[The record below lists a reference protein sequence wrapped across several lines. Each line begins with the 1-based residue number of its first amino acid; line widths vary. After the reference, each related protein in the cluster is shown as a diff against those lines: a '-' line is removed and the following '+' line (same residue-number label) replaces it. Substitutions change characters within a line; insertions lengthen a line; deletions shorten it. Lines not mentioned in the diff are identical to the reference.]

1 MGYSHYERLSA
12 LDAMFLQIENENQH
26 MHVGAVALFDAG
38 PLTSA
43 EGLLDFPRIRA
54 GIEIA
59 LQESPRCRQR
69 LARVPLYDHP
79 VWIDDERFKLDY
91 HLRHTSLP
99 RPGHVRDLKRLAG
112 RILSQKL
119 DRAKPLW
126 EMWVV
131 EGIEG
136 DRFAMIFKAHHC
148 MVDGIA
154 GFDLLARMM
163 RLDPDPTV
171 AEPRSWI
178 PRPPPSGLQLVR
190 DESLRR
196 AALPFALAGDAL
208 RGLGRPREVIGE
220 LQESALGVRE
230 ALGAGLRPT
239 SSTPLNPDI
248 GPYRRY
254 DWLRLDLAAVREV
267 RNALG
272 GTVNDVVLACVTGAV
287 ARFLKRRGLA
297 LDDQRIRAQVPVSIR
312 TRAERGSEGNRVA
325 MLLLELPVAE
335 VDPVRRL
342 KEVVRRTRELK
353 ASRQRAGVAF
363 LEDLSDQGVSWLFL
377 AFARLAV
384 SQRAFNLVVTN
395 IPGPQRPVYLLGA
408 RMLAIHPVVPLARNQ
423 ALGIALF
430 SYDGGVYWGI
440 NADWDALPDLH
451 EVACDLEEEFEQL
464 RKLAGAPSAAS
475 EG

>member
-1 MGYSHYERLSA
+1 
-12 LDAMFLQIENENQH
+12 
-26 MHVGAVALFDAG
+26 
-38 PLTSA
+38 
-43 EGLLDFPRIRA
+43 
-54 GIEIA
+54 
-59 LQESPRCRQR
+59 
-69 LARVPLYDHP
+69 
-79 VWIDDERFKLDY
+79 
-91 HLRHTSLP
+91 
-99 RPGHVRDLKRLAG
+99 
-112 RILSQKL
+112 
-119 DRAKPLW
+119 
-126 EMWVV
+126 
-131 EGIEG
+131 
-136 DRFAMIFKAHHC
+136 
-148 MVDGIA
+148 
-154 GFDLLARMM
+154 
-163 RLDPDPTV
+163 
-171 AEPRSWI
+171 
-178 PRPPPSGLQLVR
+178 
-190 DESLRR
+190 
-196 AALPFALAGDAL
+196 
-208 RGLGRPREVIGE
+208 
-220 LQESALGVRE
+220 
-230 ALGAGLRPT
+230 
-239 SSTPLNPDI
+239 
-248 GPYRRY
+248 
-254 DWLRLDLAAVREV
+254 
-267 RNALG
+267 
-272 GTVNDVVLACVTGAV
+272 
-287 ARFLKRRGLA
+287 
-297 LDDQRIRAQVPVSIR
+297 
-312 TRAERGSEGNRVA
+312 